1 MNALPEIIEAED
13 DAPIAAI
20 DVTDASL
27 AVGLTRAEIDTQIA
41 TARKFPRHL
50 KAVQTRLHSYVT
62 LDHETAEE
70 SIYALPRGGKP
81 IKGPS
86 IRFAEALKASFGN
99 CRAAA
104 RVVHVDRAEKVVIAQ
119 GVFHDLET
127 NSASS
132 AEVRRRIVDKRG
144 RIYNEDMINTTGN
157 AACAIAMRNAILGG
171 IPKAVW
177 RAAYEAVNKIVTG
190 DVATLSVTRDKAVKA
205 LAAFGATPEQ
215 VYAALGIEGADE
227 VTVEHIPILRGM
239 YSALKSGEATA
250 EEMFSRVT
258 TEPAHT
264 VVSNPLSD
272 DEPTVTAAE
281 DAPKETPSK
290 NEKQPATPP
299 DSLVE
304 YDKALVGCKTEA
316 AHAAVLEMFKPR
328 VNALEPKQKKVADS
342 IAARHLE
349 RVKGA

>member
-1 MNALPEIIEAED
+1 MSNAEILDEAED
-13 DAPIAAI
+13 APSTSI

-50 KAVQTRLHSYVT
+50 RAVQNRLMSYVT
-62 LDHETAEE
+62 LDEETAAECL
-70 SIYALPRGGKP
+70 YALPRAGKP

-104 RVVHVDRAEKVVIAQ
+104 RVVHVDRTEKVVIAQ

-144 RIYNEDMINTTGN
+144 RIYNDDMINVTGN
-157 AACAIAMRNAILGG
+157 AACSIALRNAILGG
-171 IPKAVW
+171 VPKALW
-177 RAAYEAVNKIVTG
+177 RGAYASVESIVTG
-190 DVATLSVTRDKAVKA
+190 DLATLSVTRDKAVKA

-215 VYAALGIEGADE
+215 VFAALGVGSAEEIAA
-227 VTVEHIPILRGM
+227 EHIPILRGM
-239 YSALKSGEATA
+239 FAALKNGEATA
-250 EEMFSRVT
+250 EEMFAKVT
-258 TEPAHT
+258 TEPAHA
-264 VVSNPLSD
+264 VVANPLSD
-272 DEPTVTAAE
+272 AAPVEQLASEPSKE
-281 DAPKETPSK
+281 DAPAQKKDAP
-290 NEKQPATPP
+290 PA
-299 DSLVE
+299 DLLVE
-304 YDKALVGCKTEA
+304 YDKAFLACKTAEA
-316 AHAAVLEMFKPR
+316 HTEVVERFAARIGELKAP
-328 VNALEPKQKKVADS
+328 QKKTAEA

-349 RVKGA
+349 RVTEA